1 MRELLSPKQVA
12 RAIGV
17 SESSLK
23 RWCDQGL
30 LATVRTAG
38 GHRRLALSEVL
49 RFVRD
54 HDHKLVAPEA
64 LGLHPSSQHSERG
77 IERGRSQLVE
87 ALLAGDEGLCRQI
100 VMDLFLARHSLAT
113 ICDQVIAA
121 AFRDIGDK
129 WECHEAE
136 VYQDRRGCEIAVRM
150 LHELRQTQG
159 SAQTGLTAIGGSI
172 EGDQYVI
179 PTTMAELVL
188 RDAGWNATS
197 LGTSLPFAT
206 LVNAVQDTRPRLVW
220 ISVSHLTDEDAFVQG
235 FGELHTAATERGAAL
250 VVGGR
255 VMADAI
261 RKRLRY
267 SAFCDTMQHLEDFA
281 RALACSATF
290 PAETIKGAAPEGT
303 TPLKLN

>member
-38 GHRRLALSEVL
+38 GHRRLTLAEVL

-54 HDHKLVAPEA
+54 HDHKLIAPEA
-64 LGLHPSSQHSERG
+64 LGLRPSSQHSERG
-77 IERGRSQLVE
+77 IERGRVQLVA
-87 ALLAGDEGLCRQI
+87 ALMAGDEGLCRQI
-100 VMDLFLARHSLAT
+100 VVDLFLARHSLAT
-113 ICDQVIAA
+113 ICDQVIAG

-136 VYQDRRGCEIAVRM
+136 VYQERRGCEIAVRI
-150 LHELRQTQG
+150 LHELRR
-159 SAQTGLTAIGGSI
+159 AQAPVHAGLVAIGASV
-172 EGDQYVI
+172 EHDLYSI

-197 LGTSLPFAT
+197 LGTSLPLST
-206 LVNAVQDTRPRLVW
+206 LVQAVLDMRPRLVW
-220 ISVSHLTDEDAFVQG
+220 LSVSHLANVDAFVQD
-235 FGELHTAATERGAAL
+235 FGALHAAVLKQGAAL

-255 VMADAI
+255 VLSDEI
-261 RKRLRY
+261 RKQLRY

-281 RALACSATF
+281 RALAQSASF
-290 PAETIKGAAPEGT
+290 PAETTKGAAPEGT
-303 TPLKLN
+303 TPLKLG